1 MRQIAPPIASQ
12 VWLLAIGRLISQLG
26 SGLTLFYAPIFFV
39 SHLHL
44 SSTAVG
50 LAIGCQSIFGVVG
63 RLISGSLVDRV
74 GRKPLLMAAMVASA
88 IAAAMFA
95 LAQDFWSL
103 VLGNLLFGL
112 GIGLYWPANESL
124 VADLAKTSDERRNA
138 YAVTR
143 LADNLGLGLGIIGGG
158 LMLQLAIDY
167 RWLFWLD
174 GLSFF
179 LFAWVILLGIRE
191 TKPTT
196 VSGISPWQGYL
207 QALSDRRLQLYL
219 LINIMFTTYV
229 AQLETAIPLY
239 VTRFAGGTT
248 WTVTVLFTVNL
259 IAMAAV
265 QLPVIRWL
273 KTDRHAQAL
282 GKAALIWGMSF
293 IFVALATLQA
303 AHSIGWLIM
312 AMLGIAVA
320 LAAYNP
326 TASALTAD
334 IAPEQLMGVYTSLNS
349 LCWAVGFAI
358 GPPIGGWALDQG
370 ITVVQGF
377 WGVLALVSG
386 GIWLLL
392 QVLDRLLLD
401 HAAATI
407 DT

>member
-1 MRQIAPPIASQ
+1 MRQISHQ
-12 VWLLAIGRLISQLG
+12 VWLLAIGRLLSQLG

-50 LAIGCQSIFGVVG
+50 IAIGCQSIFGVAG
-63 RLISGSLVDRV
+63 RLISGAMVDRI
-74 GRKPLLMAAMVASA
+74 GRKPLLIAAMAASA
-88 IAAAMFA
+88 LAAALFA

-103 VLGNLLFGL
+103 VLGNLCFGL

-124 VADLAKTSDERRNA
+124 VADLATTSDERRNA

-158 LMLQLAIDY
+158 LMLQLNFDY

-179 LFAWVILLGIRE
+179 LFGWVILLGIRE
-191 TKPTT
+191 TKPLEISTL
-196 VSGISPWQGYL
+196 SPWQGYL
-207 QALSDRRLQLYL
+207 QALRDRRFQFYL
-219 LINIMFTTYV
+219 LINIVFTTYV
-229 AQLETAIPLY
+229 AQLETALPLY
-239 VTRFAGGTT
+239 ITRFTGGTT
-248 WTVTVLFTVNL
+248 GTVTILFTINL

-265 QLPVIRWL
+265 QIPVIRWL

-282 GKAALIWGMSF
+282 GKAALIWGGSF
-293 IFVALATLQA
+293 ICVALATLQPM
-303 AHSIGWLIM
+303 HSLGWLII
-312 AMLGIAVA
+312 AMLGIAMA

-334 IAPEQLMGVYTSLNS
+334 IAPDRLMGVYTSLNS

-358 GPPIGGWALDQG
+358 GPPLGGWALDQN
-370 ITVVQGF
+370 IQVVQGF
-377 WGVLALVSG
+377 WVGLSMVSV

-392 QVLDRLLLD
+392 QMLDRLLLR

>member
-1 MRQIAPPIASQ
+1 MRQIAPQ

-39 SHLHL
+39 SNLHL

-63 RLISGSLVDRV
+63 RLMSGSLVDRV

-103 VLGNLLFGL
+103 VLGYLLFGL

-158 LMLQLAIDY
+158 LMLQISVDY

-196 VSGISPWQGYL
+196 VSGMSPWQGYL
-207 QALSDRRLQLYL
+207 QALGDHRLQLYL
-219 LINIMFTTYV
+219 LINVMFTTYV

-248 WTVTVLFTVNL
+248 WTVTILFTINL

-273 KTDRHAQAL
+273 KPDRHAQAL
-282 GKAALIWGMSF
+282 GKAALIWGLSF
-293 IFVALATLQA
+293 IFVALATLQPL
-303 AHSIGWLIM
+303 HSIGWLIM
-312 AMLGIAVA
+312 AMLGIALA
-320 LAAYNP
+320 LAVYNP

-358 GPPIGGWALDQG
+358 GSPIGGWALDQE
-370 ITVVQGF
+370 ITFVQGF

-392 QVLDRLLLD
+392 QILDRLLMD

>member
-1 MRQIAPPIASQ
+1 MRQISHQ
-12 VWLLAIGRLISQLG
+12 VWLLAIGRLLSQLG

-50 LAIGCQSIFGVVG
+50 IAIGCQSIFGVAG
-63 RLISGSLVDRV
+63 RLISGAMVDRI
-74 GRKPLLMAAMVASA
+74 GRKPLLIAAMAASA
-88 IAAAMFA
+88 LAAALFA

-103 VLGNLLFGL
+103 VLGNLCFGL

-124 VADLAKTSDERRNA
+124 VADLATTSDERRNA

-158 LMLQLAIDY
+158 LMLQLNFDY

-179 LFAWVILLGIRE
+179 LFGWVILLGIRE
-191 TKPTT
+191 TKPLEISTL
-196 VSGISPWQGYL
+196 SPWQGYL
-207 QALSDRRLQLYL
+207 QALRDRRFQFYL
-219 LINIMFTTYV
+219 LINIVFTTYV
-229 AQLETAIPLY
+229 AQLETALPLY
-239 VTRFAGGTT
+239 ITRFTGGTT
-248 WTVTVLFTVNL
+248 GTVTILFTINL

-265 QLPVIRWL
+265 QIPVIRWL

-282 GKAALIWGMSF
+282 GKAALIWGGSF
-293 IFVALATLQA
+293 ICVALATLQPM
-303 AHSIGWLIM
+303 HSLGWLII
-312 AMLGIAVA
+312 AMLGIAMA
-320 LAAYNP
+320 LADYNP

-334 IAPEQLMGVYTSLNS
+334 IAPDRLMGVYTSLNS

-358 GPPIGGWALDQG
+358 GPPLGGWALDQN
-370 ITVVQGF
+370 IQVVQGF
-377 WGVLALVSG
+377 WVGLSMVSV

-392 QVLDRLLLD
+392 QMLDRLLLR

>member
-1 MRQIAPPIASQ
+1 MRQISSQ
-12 VWLLAIGRLISQLG
+12 IWLLAIGRLLSQLG

-50 LAIGCQSIFGVVG
+50 VAIGCQSIFGVVG
-63 RLISGSLVDRV
+63 RLISGAMVDRL
-74 GRKPLLMAAMVASA
+74 GRKPLLIAAMVASA
-88 IAAAMFA
+88 IAAALFA

-103 VLGNLLFGL
+103 VLGNLCFGL

-124 VADLAKTSDERRNA
+124 VADLAQTSDERRNA

-158 LMLQLAIDY
+158 IMLQLAFDY

-174 GLSFF
+174 GFSFF
-179 LFAWVILLGIRE
+179 LFGWVILLGIRE
-191 TKPTT
+191 TKPPEVGTL
-196 VSGISPWQGYL
+196 SPRQGYL
-207 QALSDRRLQLYL
+207 QALRDRRFQLYL

-229 AQLETAIPLY
+229 AQLETAVPLY
-239 VTRFAGGTT
+239 ITRFTGGTT
-248 WTVTVLFTVNL
+248 GTVTVLFTINL

-265 QLPVIRWL
+265 QIPVIKWL
-273 KTDRHAQAL
+273 KSDRHAQAL
-282 GKAALIWGMSF
+282 GKAAIIWGLSF
-293 IFVALATLQA
+293 VAVALATFQPS
-303 AHSIGWLIM
+303 HSLGWLVM
-312 AMLGIAVA
+312 AMLGIALA

-334 IAPEQLMGVYTSLNS
+334 IAPDRLMGVYTSLNS

-358 GPPIGGWALDQG
+358 GPPIGGWALDQN
-370 ITVVQGF
+370 IQVVQGF
-377 WGVLALVSG
+377 WLSLSIISVGM
-386 GIWLLL
+386 WLLL
-392 QVLDRLLLD
+392 QMLDRLLIRY
-401 HAAATI
+401 AAATI

>member
-1 MRQIAPPIASQ
+1 MRQISPQ
-12 VWLLAIGRLISQLG
+12 VWLLAIGRLLSQLG

-50 LAIGCQSIFGVVG
+50 IAIGCQSIFGVAG
-63 RLISGSLVDRV
+63 RLISGAMVDRL
-74 GRKPLLMAAMVASA
+74 GRKPLLIAAMAASA
-88 IAAAMFA
+88 IAAALFA

-103 VLGNLLFGL
+103 VLGNLCFGL

-124 VADLAKTSDERRNA
+124 VADLATTSDERRNA

-158 LMLQLAIDY
+158 LMLQLAFDY

-179 LFAWVILLGIRE
+179 LFGWVILLGIRE
-191 TKPTT
+191 TKPLEISTL
-196 VSGISPWQGYL
+196 SPWQGYL
-207 QALSDRRLQLYL
+207 QALRDRRFQFYL
-219 LINIMFTTYV
+219 LINIAFTTYV

-239 VTRFAGGTT
+239 ITRFTGGTT
-248 WTVTVLFTVNL
+248 GTVTILFTINL

-265 QLPVIRWL
+265 QIPVIRWL
-273 KTDRHAQAL
+273 KVDRHAQAL
-282 GKAALIWGMSF
+282 GKAALIWGISF
-293 IFVALATLQA
+293 ICVALATLQPT
-303 AHSIGWLIM
+303 HSLGWLVI

-334 IAPEQLMGVYTSLNS
+334 IAPDRLMGVYTSLNS

-358 GPPIGGWALDQG
+358 GPPLGGWALDQN
-370 ITVVQGF
+370 IQVVQGF
-377 WGVLALVSG
+377 WLGLSMASV

-392 QVLDRLLLD
+392 QMLDRLLLR

>member
-1 MRQIAPPIASQ
+1 MRQISPQ
-12 VWLLAIGRLISQLG
+12 VWLLAIGRLISQFG

-44 SSTAVG
+44 SSTSVG
-50 LAIGCQSIFGVVG
+50 IAIGTQSIFGVAG

-74 GRKPLLMAAMVASA
+74 GRKPLLIAAMVTSA
-88 IAAAMFA
+88 IAAVLFA

-103 VLGNLLFGL
+103 VIGNLCFGL

-124 VADLAKTSDERRNA
+124 VADLAKTSEERRNA

-158 LMLQLAIDY
+158 LMLQLAVNY

-207 QALSDRRLQLYL
+207 QALSDRRFQLYL
-219 LINIMFTTYV
+219 LINVMFTTYV
-229 AQLETAIPLY
+229 AQLETALPLY
-239 VTRFAGGTT
+239 ITRFTGGTT
-248 WTVTVLFTVNL
+248 WTVTVLFTINL

-273 KTDRHAQAL
+273 QPDRHAQAL
-282 GKAALIWGMSF
+282 GKAALIWGLSF
-293 IFVALATLQA
+293 GCVSLATLHVG
-303 AHSIGWLIM
+303 HSLGWLVM

-334 IAPEQLMGVYTSLNS
+334 IAPDRLMGVYTSLNS

-358 GPPIGGWALDQG
+358 GPPVGGWALDQG
-370 ITVVQGF
+370 IKVVQGF
-377 WGVLALVSG
+377 WLGLAIVSVG
-386 GIWLLL
+386 MWLLL
-392 QVLDRLLLD
+392 QMLDRLLLSHD
-401 HAAATI
+401 AATI

>member
-1 MRQIAPPIASQ
+1 MRQISPQ
-12 VWLLAIGRLISQLG
+12 VWLLAIGRLLSQLG

-50 LAIGCQSIFGVVG
+50 IAIGCQSIFGVAG
-63 RLISGSLVDRV
+63 RLISGAMVDRI
-74 GRKPLLMAAMVASA
+74 GRKPLLIAAMAASA
-88 IAAAMFA
+88 IAAVLFA

-103 VLGNLLFGL
+103 VLGNLCFGL

-124 VADLAKTSDERRNA
+124 VADLASTSDERRNA

-158 LMLQLAIDY
+158 LMLQLAFDY

-179 LFAWVILLGIRE
+179 LFGWVILLGIRE
-191 TKPTT
+191 TKPLEISTL
-196 VSGISPWQGYL
+196 SPWQGYL
-207 QALSDRRLQLYL
+207 QALRDRRFQFYL
-219 LINIMFTTYV
+219 LINIVFTTYV
-229 AQLETAIPLY
+229 AQLETALPLY
-239 VTRFAGGTT
+239 ITRFTGGTT
-248 WTVTVLFTVNL
+248 GTVTVLFTINL

-265 QLPVIRWL
+265 QIPVIRWL
-273 KTDRHAQAL
+273 QADRHAQAL
-282 GKAALIWGMSF
+282 GKAALIWGGSF
-293 IFVALATLQA
+293 VCVALATLQPI
-303 AHSIGWLIM
+303 HSLGWLII

-334 IAPEQLMGVYTSLNS
+334 IAPDRLMGVYTSLNS

-358 GPPIGGWALDQG
+358 GPPLGGWALDQN
-370 ITVVQGF
+370 IQVVQGF
-377 WGVLALVSG
+377 WVGLSMASV

-392 QVLDRLLLD
+392 QMLDRLLLR

>member
-1 MRQIAPPIASQ
+1 MRQISSQ
-12 VWLLAIGRLISQLG
+12 IWLLAIGRLLSQLG

-50 LAIGCQSIFGVVG
+50 VAIGCQSIFGVVG
-63 RLISGSLVDRV
+63 RLVSGAMVDRL
-74 GRKPLLMAAMVASA
+74 GRKPLLIAAMVASA
-88 IAAAMFA
+88 IAAALFA

-103 VLGNLLFGL
+103 VLGNLCFGL

-124 VADLAKTSDERRNA
+124 VADLAQTSDERRNA

-158 LMLQLAIDY
+158 VMLQLAFDY

-179 LFAWVILLGIRE
+179 LFGWVILLGIRE
-191 TKPTT
+191 TKPPE
-196 VSGISPWQGYL
+196 VGPLSPRQGYL
-207 QALSDRRLQLYL
+207 QALRDRRFQLYL

-229 AQLETAIPLY
+229 AQLETAVPLY
-239 VTRFAGGTT
+239 ITRFTGGTT
-248 WTVTVLFTVNL
+248 GTVTVLFTINL

-265 QLPVIRWL
+265 QIPVIKWL
-273 KTDRHAQAL
+273 KSDRHAQAL
-282 GKAALIWGMSF
+282 GRAAIIWGLSF
-293 IFVALATLQA
+293 VAVALATFQPS
-303 AHSIGWLIM
+303 HSLGWLVM

-334 IAPEQLMGVYTSLNS
+334 IAPDQLMGVYTSLNS

-358 GPPIGGWALDQG
+358 GPPIGGWALDQT
-370 ITVVQGF
+370 IQVVQGF
-377 WGVLALVSG
+377 WLCLSIISVGM
-386 GIWLLL
+386 WLLL
-392 QVLDRLLLD
+392 QMLDRLLI
-401 HAAATI
+401 HYAAATI

>member
-1 MRQIAPPIASQ
+1 
-12 VWLLAIGRLISQLG
+12 
-26 SGLTLFYAPIFFV
+26 
-39 SHLHL
+39 
-44 SSTAVG
+44 
-50 LAIGCQSIFGVVG
+50 
-63 RLISGSLVDRV
+63 
-74 GRKPLLMAAMVASA
+74 
-88 IAAAMFA
+88 

-103 VLGNLLFGL
+103 VLGNLCFGL

-124 VADLAKTSDERRNA
+124 VADLASTSDERRNA

-158 LMLQLAIDY
+158 LMLQLAFDY

-179 LFAWVILLGIRE
+179 LFGWVILLGIRE
-191 TKPTT
+191 TKPLEISTL
-196 VSGISPWQGYL
+196 SPWQGYL
-207 QALSDRRLQLYL
+207 QALRDRRFQFYL
-219 LINIMFTTYV
+219 LINIVFTTYV
-229 AQLETAIPLY
+229 AQLETALPLY
-239 VTRFAGGTT
+239 ITRFTGGTT
-248 WTVTVLFTVNL
+248 GTVTVLFTINL

-265 QLPVIRWL
+265 QIPVIRWL
-273 KTDRHAQAL
+273 QADRHAQAL
-282 GKAALIWGMSF
+282 GKAALIWGGSF
-293 IFVALATLQA
+293 VCVALATLQPM
-303 AHSIGWLIM
+303 HSLGWLII

-334 IAPEQLMGVYTSLNS
+334 IAPDRLMGVYTSLNS

-358 GPPIGGWALDQG
+358 GPPLGGWALDQN
-370 ITVVQGF
+370 IQVVQGF
-377 WGVLALVSG
+377 WVGLSMASV

-392 QVLDRLLLD
+392 QMLDRLLLR

>member
-1 MRQIAPPIASQ
+1 MRQISSPISPQ

-39 SHLHL
+39 SNLHL

-50 LAIGCQSIFGVVG
+50 LAIGCQSVFGVVG
-63 RLISGSLVDRV
+63 RLVSGSLVDRV
-74 GRKPLLMAAMVASA
+74 GRKPLLMVAMVASA
-88 IAAAMFA
+88 IAAGMFA

-138 YAVTR
+138 YAITR

-158 LMLQLAIDY
+158 LMLQISVDY

-179 LFAWVILLGIRE
+179 LFAGVILWGIRE
-191 TKPTT
+191 TKPA
-196 VSGISPWQGYL
+196 SGVSPWQGYL
-207 QALSDRRLQLYL
+207 QALGDRRLQLYL
-219 LINIMFTTYV
+219 LINVMFTTYV

-248 WTVTVLFTVNL
+248 WTVTVLFTINL

-265 QLPVIRWL
+265 QIPVLHWL
-273 KTDRHAQAL
+273 QPDRHAQAL
-282 GKAALIWGMSF
+282 GKAALIWGLSF
-293 IFVALATLQA
+293 VFVALATLQPG
-303 AHSIGWLIM
+303 HSVGWLIM

-358 GPPIGGWALDQG
+358 GPPVGGWALDQG
-370 ITVVQGF
+370 ITVVQWF
-377 WGVLALVSG
+377 WGVLVLASG

>member
-1 MRQIAPPIASQ
+1 MRQISPQ
-12 VWLLAIGRLISQLG
+12 VWLLAIGRLLSQLG

-50 LAIGCQSIFGVVG
+50 IAIGCQSIFGVAG
-63 RLISGSLVDRV
+63 RLISGAMVDRI
-74 GRKPLLMAAMVASA
+74 GRKPLLIAAMVASA
-88 IAAAMFA
+88 LAAALFA

-103 VLGNLLFGL
+103 VLGNLCFGL

-124 VADLAKTSDERRNA
+124 VADLATTSDERRNA

-158 LMLQLAIDY
+158 LMLQLAFDY

-179 LFAWVILLGIRE
+179 LFGWVILLGIRE
-191 TKPTT
+191 TKPQ
-196 VSGISPWQGYL
+196 GISVLSPWQGYL
-207 QALSDRRLQLYL
+207 QALRDRRFQFYL
-219 LINIMFTTYV
+219 LINIVFTTYV
-229 AQLETAIPLY
+229 AQLETALPLY
-239 VTRFAGGTT
+239 ITRFTGGTT
-248 WTVTVLFTVNL
+248 GTVTILFTINL

-265 QLPVIRWL
+265 QIPVIRWL

-282 GKAALIWGMSF
+282 GKAAFIWGGSF
-293 IFVALATLQA
+293 ICVALATLQPM
-303 AHSIGWLIM
+303 HSLGWLII
-312 AMLGIAVA
+312 AMLGIAMA

-334 IAPEQLMGVYTSLNS
+334 IAPDRLMGVYTSLNS

-358 GPPIGGWALDQG
+358 GPPLGGWALDQN
-370 ITVVQGF
+370 IQVVQGF
-377 WGVLALVSG
+377 WVGLSMVSV

-392 QVLDRLLLD
+392 QMLDRLLLR